1 MKERI
6 RTLMTN
12 AGLTQ
17 QDFALRLEISAASL
31 SNIFNGKTNPTNT
44 HVCAVHKA
52 FPNVNINWLLFGEGE
67 MFLDDVPGGS
77 LSESG
82 LLETDANLLSM
93 ATADS
98 QMAIA
103 PTMNAQSAVTSS
115 VQKNIA
121 QKQAHGQFVSA
132 SDTNLIEKKCDKP
145 LRKVKEIRVF
155 YDDGT
160 YESFI
165 PTVK

>member
-98 QMAIA
+98 QMTFA
-103 PTMNAQSAVTSS
+103 PTMNAQSAVASPM
-115 VQKNIA
+115 QKNVP
-121 QKQAHGQFVSA
+121 QKQGYSQFVTA
-132 SDTNLIEKKCDKP
+132 GETNFIEKKCDKP

>member
-67 MFLDDVPGGS
+67 MFLDEVPGGS

-82 LLETDANLLSM
+82 LSEVDTNLLSM

-121 QKQAHGQFVSA
+121 QKQGYSQFVSA

>member
-1 MKERI
+1 
-6 RTLMTN
+6 
-12 AGLTQ
+12 
-17 QDFALRLEISAASL
+17 
-31 SNIFNGKTNPTNT
+31 
-44 HVCAVHKA
+44 
-52 FPNVNINWLLFGEGE
+52 
-67 MFLDDVPGGS
+67 
-77 LSESG
+77 
-82 LLETDANLLSM
+82 
-93 ATADS
+93 
-98 QMAIA
+98 
-103 PTMNAQSAVTSS
+103 MNAQSVVTSS

-121 QKQAHGQFVSA
+121 QKQAYGQFVSV

>member
-6 RTLMTN
+6 RMLMTN

-67 MFLDDVPGGS
+67 MFLDDVQAGG

-93 ATADS
+93 AVAES
-98 QMAIA
+98 QMTFA
-103 PTMNAQSAVTSS
+103 PTMNAQSAVASPT
-115 VQKNIA
+115 QKNVP
-121 QKQAHGQFVSA
+121 QKQGYSQFVSA
-132 SDTNLIEKKCDKP
+132 SDTSLIEKKCDKP

>member
-67 MFLDDVPGGS
+67 MFLDEVQAGG

-82 LLETDANLLSM
+82 LSEADTNLLSM
-93 ATADS
+93 PVVDS

-103 PTMNAQSAVTSS
+103 PTMNAQSAVASPM
-115 VQKNIA
+115 QKNIA
-121 QKQAHGQFVSA
+121 QKQAYGQFVSV

>member
-82 LLETDANLLSM
+82 LLEADTNLLSM
-93 ATADS
+93 AVAES
-98 QMAIA
+98 QMTFA
-103 PTMNAQSAVTSS
+103 PTMNAQSAVASPM
-115 VQKNIA
+115 QKNVP
-121 QKQAHGQFVSA
+121 QKQGYGQFVSA

>member
-67 MFLDDVPGGS
+67 MFLDEVQAGG

-82 LLETDANLLSM
+82 LSEA
-93 ATADS
+93 
-98 QMAIA
+98 
-103 PTMNAQSAVTSS
+103 
-115 VQKNIA
+115 
-121 QKQAHGQFVSA
+121 
-132 SDTNLIEKKCDKP
+132 DTNLIEKKCDKP